1 MAETVCG
8 AELFPKIL
16 YKLKDHDDGVRK
28 MAASVIR
35 EVVKQSPELAKIFV
49 DAGGITAVIDF
60 LNENKD
66 NARLPGIV
74 ALGYTGAY
82 SEKSAMAIID
92 GKGIEVLKDSLIQI
106 PDDLV
111 KGASAWAL
119 GQIGGHS
126 NKHAN
131 ALALQ

>member
-1 MAETVCG
+1 M
-8 AELFPKIL
+8 FPKIL
-16 YKLKDHDDGVRK
+16 YKLKDHDEGVRK

-66 NARLPGIV
+66 TTRLPGIV

-82 SEKSAMAIID
+82 S
-92 GKGIEVLKDSLIQI
+92 
-106 PDDLV
+106 
-111 KGASAWAL
+111 
-119 GQIGGHS
+119 
-126 NKHAN
+126 
-131 ALALQ
+131 

>member
-1 MAETVCG
+1 
-8 AELFPKIL
+8 
-16 YKLKDHDDGVRK
+16 

-66 NARLPGIV
+66 TTRLPGIV

-82 SEKSAMAIID
+82 S
-92 GKGIEVLKDSLIQI
+92 
-106 PDDLV
+106 
-111 KGASAWAL
+111 
-119 GQIGGHS
+119 
-126 NKHAN
+126 
-131 ALALQ
+131 